1 MLPVNTQNAL
11 GIDIGS
17 TTTKIVLVR
26 SGQIVYE
33 KYERHLS
40 RVREKT
46 LELIEEIRPLLE
58 AVPFTVALSGSAGLG
73 VAEAAGIPFVQ
84 EVYATGEVVRCL
96 EPDTS
101 AVMRMPL
108 SNVRLPYRSSN
119 GGATTRKRSILLM
132 K

>member
-1 MLPVNTQNAL
+1 MNRGYGMLPVNTQNAL

-58 AVPFTVALSGSAGLG
+58 AVPPPRRRARPSR
-73 VAEAAGIPFVQ
+73 
-84 EVYATGEVVRCL
+84 TGR
-96 EPDTS
+96 
-101 AVMRMPL
+101 R
-108 SNVRLPYRSSN
+108 
-119 GGATTRKRSILLM
+119 
-132 K
+132 

>member
-46 LELIEEIRPLLE
+46 LELIEEIR
-58 AVPFTVALSGSAGLG
+58 AL
-73 VAEAAGIPFVQ
+73 
-84 EVYATGEVVRCL
+84 
-96 EPDTS
+96 D
-101 AVMRMPL
+101 VMAMSPIDAMNSLFKIVEKAR
-108 SNVRLPYRSSN
+108 R
-119 GGATTRKRSILLM
+119 I
-132 K
+132 

>member
-58 AVPFTVALSGSAGLG
+58 PPGRSSAVWSRIPALSLSW
-73 VAEAAGIPFVQ
+73 AA
-84 EVYATGEVVRCL
+84 
-96 EPDTS
+96 
-101 AVMRMPL
+101 RMP
-108 SNVRLPYRSSN
+108 RSSSSPAASMS
-119 GGATTRKRSILLM
+119 G
-132 K
+132 